1 MTFTDVML
9 KFCPTDL
16 VWALVQLLG
25 GLGVPNVLA
34 MLNHR
39 MPIGHCGH
47 HLLRFDTVVPVS
59 QDLTLVIGLQ
69 QRRIE
74 FIRGETLREAVKRA
88 FPMRIEAHIAEAFCC
103 ATGESVD
110 VDSPS
115 GTGRLFQ
122 VWLHFMQYR
131 VEPFGLLYL
140 DPMVTV
146 KELRQFLAMRF
157 FAGRVEVFLR
167 AMGLSVTDDQV
178 LAWADLLGPLRAQVF
193 PLKGGGLMTVSAAE
207 ELLQE
212 QLVAHGAML
221 SSAKTSATT
230 FVEKALEA
238 KDAWVQLK
246 HLATQHS
253 IVLVK
258 FNERASDPLQV
269 VDPWAKY
276 RRLAIVDPK
285 LLTSRLKLC
294 VLQLIIRFSIP
305 KVLRFPLSRSIS
317 FSKAS

>member
-1 MTFTDVML
+1 MTFANVRL

-16 VWALVQLLG
+16 VWHLVQLLG

-34 MLNHR
+34 MLNYR
-39 MPIGHCGH
+39 MPIGYCGH
-47 HLLRFDTVVPVS
+47 HLLRFEAEVPVS
-59 QDLTLVIGLQ
+59 QDLTLVIGSQ
-69 QRRIE
+69 QRRVD
-74 FIRGETLREAVKRA
+74 FVNGGTLREAVKRA
-88 FPMRIEAHIAEAFCC
+88 FPMGIATHIAEAFSCE
-103 ATGESVD
+103 TGESVD
-110 VDSPS
+110 VDRPI

-122 VWLHFMQYR
+122 VWLHFKQYR
-131 VEPFGLLYL
+131 VEPFGFLYL
-140 DPMVTV
+140 DPMMTV
-146 KELRQFLAMRF
+146 LEVRQFLARRF

-167 AMGLSVTDDQV
+167 AMGLSVADDQIW
-178 LAWADLLGPLRAQVF
+178 AWADLLGPLRAHMF

-221 SSAKTSATT
+221 ASAKTTATT
-230 FVEKALEA
+230 FVETVGLAAVKKALEA
-238 KDAWVQLK
+238 KDVWVQLK

-276 RRLAIVDPK
+276 SKSRQRGPKAADKQAEVVRL
-285 LLTSRLKLC
+285 
-294 VLQLIIRFSIP
+294 
-305 KVLRFPLSRSIS
+305 
-317 FSKAS
+317 